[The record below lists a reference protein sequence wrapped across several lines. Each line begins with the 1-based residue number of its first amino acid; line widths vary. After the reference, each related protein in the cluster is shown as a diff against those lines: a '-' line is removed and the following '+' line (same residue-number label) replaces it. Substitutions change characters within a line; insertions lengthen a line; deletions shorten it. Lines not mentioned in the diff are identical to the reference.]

1 MADEL
6 HDGGF
11 SIKMCD
17 LPVTL
22 PARDDNEWSLG
33 EILEWAPGHSDWQ
46 AKRICVAGCGVTCLE
61 VPEGTL
67 IEVPT
72 ENALEMRLV
81 APAEVEQR
89 RAENRLWR
97 DDPE

>member
-1 MADEL
+1 MADQQG
-6 HDGGF
+6 DSGF

-22 PARDDNEWSLG
+22 PARDDSEWSLR
-33 EILEWAPGHSDWQ
+33 EILEWAPRHSDWQ

-72 ENALEMRLV
+72 EDALDMRLV
-81 APAEVEQR
+81 APAEVER
-89 RAENRLWR
+89 RLAENRLWR
-97 DDPE
+97 TDPE